1 MQLQGAELQKDI
13 WGFFGSLPLL
23 KDIEILIFKTYFKKK
38 LSLIMIRNMLT
49 FINVV

>member
-1 MQLQGAELQKDI
+1 MQRAELQKDI
-13 WGFFGSLPLL
+13 WGFFGSVYLFQ
-23 KDIEILIFKTYFKKK
+23 DSEILILKPYFKKN